1 MFQIGDKI
9 VYPMHGAGIIEA
21 IEEKE
26 ILGEIQQYYIIHMPI
41 GNMQVMIP
49 VGNVSNLGIRPIADR
64 DTMEEALSVFHK
76 NEADTDLPWNQQYR
90 ANIDKIKNGD
100 IVEGAEVVRDLIR
113 RKQKKAL
120 NTSENSMLH
129 NAKRILVSELVLV
142 NGVTES
148 QANDLL
154 EQTNRQEN

>member
-9 VYPMHGAGIIEA
+9 VYPMHGAGVIEA

-26 ILGEIQQYYIIHMPI
+26 ILGEKQQYYIIQMPI

-49 VGNVSNLGIRPIADR
+49 IGNVSNLGIRSVVDQH
-64 DTMEEALSVFHK
+64 TMEEALSVFHHG
-76 NEADTDLPWNQQYR
+76 ETDSELPWNQQYR

-100 IVEGAEVVRDLIR
+100 VQEGAEVVRDLLR

-129 NAKRILVSELVLV
+129 NAKRILISELVLV
-142 NGVTES
+142 TGVTES

-154 EQTNRQEN
+154 DQPNT